1 MPTMSHAPSSGS
13 IVTSPARC
21 GRRIGWGPLAAVL
34 LGGLVL
40 GVGQLTHSR
49 PGLPLTWQGDGSAS
63 GGPVHLQESYAAAT
77 LTPPLGDNSSG
88 GVTKAVG
95 LGGIGKPYFFRDING
110 AYEHNGQAAA
120 ISADLLARLEQCA
133 ADWSPCPLTEDER
146 HLVRDC
152 EDQRLDDFTFF
163 QAVLVAGGTSA
174 REIAGY
180 QQILEKHT
188 RTVKTFGQESPDEFS
203 ALRRV
208 FGYLHQNILTGGY
221 QIDATNPGVTLK
233 TGRYNCV
240 SAAILFKF
248 LAEAA
253 GYPTRIQQLPT
264 HAFCRVETTFA
275 SIPVEC
281 TAPRWL
287 DEVFRMPQFRLA
299 TRGPALST
307 EDETER
313 EDLRRLVSTSRATE
327 RDWQLYD
334 QGRTMSETQI
344 VGTIYYNRGVDAL
357 FAHQFDR
364 ALYANI
370 IALRLDPT
378 NQSAKDNLLASLN
391 NWAIALA
398 EAGHFSQAAERLYW
412 ALRCA
417 PNSQPVQANL
427 TRLFRQ
433 WKATLTGEGRS
444 TEFRAEAE
452 KGLRELSSIPGT
464 EPVQENLRALL
475 GK

>member
-1 MPTMSHAPSSGS
+1 MRDASSSGIMKS
-13 IVTSPARC
+13 VAGC
-21 GRRIGWGPLAAVL
+21 GRRIGSGLAAAVL
-34 LGGLVL
+34 FGGLVL
-40 GVGQLTHSR
+40 GLGQLAHSR
-49 PGLPLTWQGDGSAS
+49 SGLPVASQRDGTPPGGNAPTNHQENYSAA
-63 GGPVHLQESYAAAT
+63 E
-77 LTPPLGDNSSG
+77 LTPRLGGNPG
-88 GVTKAVG
+88 GTAAEAVG
-95 LGGIGKPYFFRDING
+95 LAGMKKPHFLRELNG
-110 AYEHNGQAAA
+110 SSRSSLQATA
-120 ISADLLARLEQCA
+120 ISADLLEQLQQRA
-133 ADWSPCPLTEDER
+133 ADWSPCPLSEEEWR
-146 HLVRDC
+146 LVRDC
-152 EDQRLDDFTFF
+152 EDQRMEDFSFF
-163 QAVLVAGGTSA
+163 QAVLVAGGTSS
-174 REIAGY
+174 REVADY
-180 QQILEKHT
+180 QRILDKHVT
-188 RTVKTFGQESPDEFS
+188 TVKVVARQSPDEFS
-203 ALRRV
+203 AIRSV
-208 FGYLHQNILTGGY
+208 FGYLHNKILTGGY

-240 SAAILFKF
+240 SAAILFKL

>member
-1 MPTMSHAPSSGS
+1 MSHAPSSGI
-13 IVTSPARC
+13 IVKSPTQC

-40 GVGQLTHSR
+40 GVGQFTHFR
-49 PGLPLTWQGDGSAS
+49 LGLPLTWQGDGSAS
-63 GGPVHLQESYAAAT
+63 GGPAHLQESYAAAN

-95 LGGIGKPYFFRDING
+95 LGGVGKPYLFRDING
-110 AYEHNGQAAA
+110 AYGHNGQAAA
-120 ISADLLARLEQCA
+120 ISADLLAQLEQRA

-208 FGYLHQNILTGGY
+208 FGYLHQNILTGKY

-240 SAAILFKF
+240 SAAILFKL

-287 DEVFRMPQFRLA
+287 DEVARVPQFGLA
-299 TRGPALST
+299 KRAPTIGSGDRSP
-307 EDETER
+307 ED
-313 EDLRRLVSTSRATE
+313 DLGRLVSASRVSE
-327 RDWQLYD
+327 RDWRLYE

-344 VGTIYYNRGVDAL
+344 VGTIFYNRGVDAL
-357 FAHQFDR
+357 FSRQFDR
-364 ALYANI
+364 ALYDNI

-398 EAGHFSQAAERLYW
+398 EAQHFSQAAEKLYW

-417 PNSQPVQANL
+417 PSAQPVQANL

-433 WKATLTGEGRS
+433 WKATLTGEGRL

-452 KGLRELSSIPGT
+452 KGLRELSAIPGT
-464 EPVQENLRALL
+464 ESLQANLRTLL
-475 GK
+475 AE